1 MRTVIPHDM
10 LTPASSVTKPD
21 PESLLAW
28 YDRHRRELPW
38 RARPGEI
45 PNPYRVWLSEIMLQQ
60 TTVAAVKPFYVD
72 FLERFPTVEA
82 LASAPTDSVMQ
93 AWAGLG
99 YYSRARNLH
108 ACAKAVVEKF
118 GGRFP
123 STEAD
128 LLTLP
133 GIGAYTA
140 AAVAAIAFNEKA
152 AAVDGN
158 VERVISRLYMV
169 EEPLPKAKPVI
180 RGLTEELVPADRPGD
195 FAQAIMDLGAT
206 ICTPKRPACALC
218 PWMVPCRARAEGLQE
233 AFPKKQKKEAGQL
246 RRGAAFV
253 VLRADDTILLRTR
266 PPQGLLGGMAEPP
279 TSSWEPDYE
288 PSRAVLDAPIEAR
301 WQRLPGTVRHVFT
314 HFPLEL
320 TVLFARVPKGTP
332 APDEMRWTPRLQ
344 LNEEALPGAMKK
356 VLAHALGDL
365 PGGKPAAESRA

>member
-1 MRTVIPHDM
+1 M

-21 PESLLAW
+21 PEDLLAW
-28 YDRHRRELPW
+28 YDRHRRDLPW
-38 RARPGEI
+38 RAKPGET
-45 PNPYRVWLSEIMLQQ
+45 PDPYHVWLSEIMLQQ
-60 TTVAAVKPFYVD
+60 TTVVTVKPYYLR

-82 LASAPTDSVMQ
+82 LAQAPEDAVMH

-108 ACAKAVVEKF
+108 ACAKVVVARHS
-118 GGRFP
+118 GSFP
-123 STEAD
+123 STEAE
-128 LLTLP
+128 LLKLP

-158 VERVISRLYMV
+158 VERVVSRLFMV
-169 EEPLPKAKPVI
+169 EEPLPRAKPQI
-180 RGLTEELVPADRPGD
+180 RSLTEDLVPDSRAGD
-195 FAQAIMDLGAT
+195 FAQALMDLGAT

-218 PWMVPCRARAEGLQE
+218 PWLVPCRARAAGMQDT
-233 AFPKKQKKEAGQL
+233 FPRKQKKETGQL

-253 VLRADDTILLRTR
+253 VLRADDSILLRTR
-266 PPQGLLGGMAEPP
+266 PPQGLLGGMAETP
-279 TSSWEPDYE
+279 TSAWEPDYQ
-288 PSRAVLDAPIEAR
+288 PSQAVLDAPIEAR

-320 TVLFARVPKGTP
+320 TVLFAKVPKGTP
-332 APDEMRWTPRLQ
+332 APENMRWTPRLQ
-344 LNEEALPGAMKK
+344 LHEEALPGAMKK

-365 PGGKPAAESRA
+365 PGAKAKSSS